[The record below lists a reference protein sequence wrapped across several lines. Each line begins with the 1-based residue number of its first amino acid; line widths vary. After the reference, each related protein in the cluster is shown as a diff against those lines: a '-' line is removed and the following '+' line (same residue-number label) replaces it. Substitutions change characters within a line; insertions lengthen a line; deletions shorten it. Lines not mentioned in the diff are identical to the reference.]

1 MDDDVA
7 WIYAAATTAA
17 GSEDVARDVTVSVAA
32 AGERRRR
39 AGGAISRTQ
48 LVAEAV
54 RLAVRLEPTPEI
66 APLPEFEREVISLAR
81 FARLDVRQIAAQCA
95 CSTGEVR
102 EAMRDGLRRLTA
114 VECPVYSR

>member
-1 MDDDVA
+1 VDDDVA

-39 AGGAISRTQ
+39 AGRAVSRTQ

-66 APLPEFEREVISLAR
+66 AELPGFEREVISLAR
-81 FARLDVRQIAAQCA
+81 FARLDVRQISSQCA

-102 EAMRDGLRRLTA
+102 QAMRDGLRRLAA
-114 VECPVYSR
+114 VECRV

>member
-1 MDDDVA
+1 VDDDVA

-17 GSEDVARDVTVSVAA
+17 GTEEVAREVTVSVAA

-39 AGGAISRTQ
+39 AGRAVSRTE

-54 RLAVRLEPTPEI
+54 LLATRLEPTPEV
-66 APLPEFEREVISLAR
+66 AGLPRLEREVICLAR

-95 CSTGEVR
+95 CSPGEVR
-102 EAMRDGLRRLTA
+102 RAMGAGLRRLAA
-114 VECPVYSR
+114 VKCV

>member
-1 MDDDVA
+1 VDDDVA

-17 GSEDVARDVTVSVAA
+17 GTEEVAREVTVSVAA

-39 AGGAISRTQ
+39 AGRAVSRSQ

-54 RLAVRLEPTPEI
+54 LLAVRLEP
-66 APLPEFEREVISLAR
+66 APAVAGLPAFEREVICLAR

-95 CSTGEVR
+95 CSPGEVR
-102 EAMRDGLRRLTA
+102 RAMGDGLRRLAA
-114 VECPVYSR
+114 VECV